1 MAATDL
7 EPGELDIEELIAAAR
22 REAWGPLGL
31 SRELADRLEALDK
44 HHTLVCHDREK
55 IWQER
60 EEARA
65 ALEAEHAHAMAGWE
79 DAKRNT
85 ERINALHA
93 KLEAEHAARREAEAE
108 RDALRQVMNGMHLM
122 PIAKYDRL
130 RRVVDAAR
138 NFHKSFGAGSEMTV
152 TQSYYLQMLSD
163 ELVALDSAE
172 ETKP

>member
-1 MAATDL
+1 MAAT
-7 EPGELDIEELIAAAR
+7 ERSVEELVAEAR
-22 REAWGPLGL
+22 EYAREKGPLPNVYRPTDCDFHVDWDDRVAPRNALLG
-31 SRELADRLEALDK
+31 ELADRLEALDK

-65 ALEAEHAHAMAGWE
+65 ALEAEHA
-79 DAKRNT
+79 
-85 ERINALHA
+85 
-93 KLEAEHAARREAEAE
+93 ARREAEAE
-108 RDALRQVMNGMHLM
+108 RDALRQVMNGMHMM

-138 NFHKSFGAGSEMTV
+138 AYRDSFKRHHHPSIADNRDA
-152 TQSYYLQMLSD
+152 LFA
-163 ELVALDSAE
+163 ALDSAE